1 MTFFDEHPVAWSNVV
16 SLLCERL
23 RHTNEQ
29 MTEVAMVALPVRL
42 AKALLRMTPPEQDLG
57 SGQAYPPLRLT
68 QRQFG
73 QFIGATRE
81 SVNKHLGVWQ
91 RRGVIR
97 ITKGMIEI
105 QNRSCLEDLARTA

>member
-42 AKALLRMTPPEQDLG
+42 AKALLRMARPGPGARRPIIFTCR
-57 SGQAYPPLRLT
+57 RLPAG
-68 QRQFG
+68 RND
-73 QFIGATRE
+73 E
-81 SVNKHLGVWQ
+81 
-91 RRGVIR
+91 
-97 ITKGMIEI
+97 
-105 QNRSCLEDLARTA
+105 